1 MRVRF
6 RKANRSQL
14 ALALLL
20 VVLLAGCTL
29 PGMTP
34 PTPTI
39 SPAAKTAVAYAPIP
53 SPTERPTPTP
63 SPVPT
68 ATPVRPTPTPG
79 KNAFVP
85 TADQPCREVTY
96 RGIVPEQKTTVD
108 TIGQVY
114 HCFLLHYVD
123 HATLDDQVMLNG
135 AWAGVAAGGQDKLA
149 PADLTP
155 PTLTGDREGDWAAF
169 AAQFTAL
176 AAKYQGK
183 VDASTLARWAIA
195 GLAASLNDNH
205 VAYLEPKRWR
215 SVFVSE
221 LGLVNYP
228 SAGFELAVDGA
239 TGKYFLYDVH
249 ANTPAAR
256 AGLRPGDIIETVG
269 GKPAGASIA
278 NQALYDLMVGLPGT
292 GDIVAVSRPA
302 SGETFSVLI
311 RVADVSIPLIE
322 TGVLPGNIGY
332 IKLRHFSLNSGKAFD
347 QALASLQGRG
357 LKGIIFDVRQ
367 NPGGSIDALQ
377 HILSHFTH
385 QGPLA
390 VLIDD
395 QGQQTPLDPD
405 PSVSLVNVPW
415 VVLCDGDS
423 ASSADITAAV
433 AKDRGGL
440 LIGEKSAG
448 ALGAAMFYELADGS
462 ALEIT
467 VDRVLGPN
475 GEEINN
481 VGVTPANVVPLTPA
495 DLSAGLDPQLQSA
508 INALGQR

>member
-1 MRVRF
+1 VRVRS
-6 RKANRSQL
+6 RKTNQSPL
-14 ALALLL
+14 ALVLLL
-20 VVLLAGCTL
+20 VTLLAGCTL

-39 SPAAKTAVAYAPIP
+39 SAAAKTAVAYRPAPT
-53 SPTERPTPTP
+53 PTERPTPTP
-63 SPVPT
+63 SPAPT
-68 ATPVRPTPTPG
+68 ATPLRPTPTPG

-85 TADQPCREVTY
+85 TADQPCREVTF
-96 RGIVPEQKTTVD
+96 RGVIPEQKTTVD

-114 HCFLLHYVD
+114 HCFLLYYVD
-123 HATLDDQVMLNG
+123 HATLDDQVLLNG
-135 AWAGVAAGGQDKLA
+135 AWAGVAAAGKEKVALEDLA
-149 PADLTP
+149 T

-183 VDASTLARWAIA
+183 LDASTLARWAIA
-195 GLAASLNDNH
+195 GMSASLNDNH
-205 VAYLEPKRWR
+205 VAYLEPQRWR
-215 SVFVSE
+215 SIFISE

-228 SAGFELAVDGA
+228 SAGFELAVDSA

-249 ANTPAAR
+249 PNTPAAQ
-256 AGLRPGDIIETVG
+256 AGLKPGDIIETVG
-269 GKPAGASIA
+269 GKPAGANIA

-292 GDIVAVSRPA
+292 GDVVAVSRPVTGA
-302 SGETFSVLI
+302 TLNVLI
-311 RVADVSIPLIE
+311 RVADVEIPLIE

-332 IKLRHFSLNSGKAFD
+332 IKLRHFSLNADKAFD
-347 QALASLQGRG
+347 QALARLQGPG

-390 VLIDD
+390 LLVDD

-405 PSVSLVNVPW
+405 PGVPLLTLPW
-415 VVLCDGDS
+415 IVLCDGAS

-433 AKDRGGL
+433 AQDRGGV

-448 ALGAAMFYELADGS
+448 ALGAARFYELADGS

-467 VDRVLGPN
+467 VARVLGPD
-475 GEEINN
+475 GEKIND
-481 VGVTPANVVPLTPA
+481 VGVTPAHEVPLTPA
-495 DLSAGLDPQLQSA
+495 DLSAGNDPQLQFA
-508 INALGQR
+508 VAALSQR